1 VAPDAAA
8 TAHPLASVA
17 DGVVVVGAS
26 AGGVEALA
34 SFVGS
39 LAAETR
45 EAVCVV
51 LHVSPAGPSAM
62 PEILARAT
70 RLKVHR
76 PRDGEA
82 LLGGHVYVAPPDY
95 HLEVEPGRV
104 RLTQAPRENGHRPAI
119 DATMRSA
126 AVAYGRTAV
135 GVVLSGSRDD
145 GTAGLIAIKQRGGA
159 ALAQDPEEALYP
171 SMPASAIAHVN
182 LDAVLPLHEMA
193 AWLAARP
200 PGSPPAP
207 GGGPATDDRR
217 PDVGD
222 GPRDDAKGT
231 RFTCPDCGGVLF
243 EQEEGGLRRLRC
255 SVGHAF
261 SIESM
266 AAEQGERIEGAL
278 WTAVRTLEDRA
289 ELLSRM
295 AADAEHRGQ
304 RRSARAFRRQAR
316 DAEQRA
322 ALVREATAGAQA
334 ASLVDSGAQAAS

>member
-1 VAPDAAA
+1 M
-8 TAHPLASVA
+8 AHPLASVA

-26 AGGVEALA
+26 AGGVEALTA
-34 SFVGS
+34 FVGS

-45 EAVCVV
+45 QAVCIV
-51 LHVSPAGPSAM
+51 LHVSPSGPSAM
-62 PEILARAT
+62 PEILSRAT
-70 RLKVHR
+70 RMPVHR
-76 PRDGEA
+76 PHDGEA
-82 LLGGHVYVAPPDY
+82 LLGGHIYVAPPDY
-95 HLEVEPGRV
+95 HLEVDPGRV

-126 AVAYGRTAV
+126 AAAYGASVV

-145 GTAGLIAIKQRGGA
+145 GTAGLIAIKRRGGGA
-159 ALAQDPEEALYP
+159 VAQDPEEALYP

-182 LDAVLPLHEMA
+182 VDAVLPLHEMGP
-193 AWLAARP
+193 WLAARP
-200 PGSPPAP
+200 PDSPPAP
-207 GGGPATDDRR
+207 GGEGPTDDPP
-217 PDVGD
+217 PDVGE

-243 EQEEGGLRRLRC
+243 EQEEGGLSRFRC

-295 AADAEHRGQ
+295 AANADQRGQ

-316 DAEQRA
+316 DAAERA
-322 ALVREATAGAQA
+322 ALVREATVGAHAASLADAGTQA
-334 ASLVDSGAQAAS
+334 AS